1 MILVHAFFAV
11 LAGSKVEFEAACKQ
25 ARPLISGQPGFRSLS
40 LSGSMGSPNLYVLVA
55 DWDSVKAHTR
65 GLHRRATHVAG

>member
-1 MILVHAFFAV
+1 MLCRRVRTFV
-11 LAGSKVEFEAACKQ
+11 QTTSKNDIKQ

-40 LSGSMGSPNLYVLVA
+40 LSRSMGSPNLYVLLA

-65 GLHRRATHVAG
+65 GLQRRATHVAG